1 MIDSPRSVVV
11 TGGGRGI
18 GAAIAARFAKE
29 GYGVLACGRAA
40 KPDNLPAGVAWAQ
53 ADVSKEVDVNALF
66 AKALRLFGFI
76 SVLVNNA
83 GTQTTKKITESTDA
97 DWDEVIG
104 TNALGVFRCSRAAI
118 PLMIKHGGGIII
130 NIGSISGLHADPGMA
145 LYNASKAFVHGL
157 TRSISVDHGGEGIR
171 CNAICPGWIET
182 VMAGDAFSAATNP
195 AKARQDALARHPVG
209 RLGSPADVA
218 ALAAWLA
225 SDDAAFI
232 SGQTFVTD
240 GGLIAGSPIQP
251 HLF

>member
-1 MIDSPRSVVV
+1 VINSARSVIV

-18 GAAIAARFAKE
+18 GAAIVARFARD
-29 GYGVLACGRAA
+29 GYGVLACGRGSR
-40 KPDNLPAGVAWAQ
+40 PEDLPAGVDWAQ
-53 ADVSKEVDVNALF
+53 ADVSKEGDV
-66 AKALRLFGFI
+66 KALLAQAIRLFGLV

-83 GTQTTKKITESTDA
+83 GIQTTKKITESTDA

-157 TRSISVDHGGEGIR
+157 TRSISVDHGAEGIR

-182 VMAGDAFSAATNP
+182 GMAGDAFSAAKNP

-218 ALAAWLA
+218 SLAAWLA

-232 SGQTFVTD
+232 SGQTFITD
-240 GGLIAGSPIQP
+240 GGLLAGSPIQP